1 MTYTTL
7 RDLTIEDYIVL
18 INISSSF
25 SNDDTRIKKEM
36 IKHFKLDKLPI
47 GETDNIIL
55 SITDILSHKPN
66 FIQRFTLDGVEYGFI
81 PNLDNIT
88 TAEWVD
94 IENYQ
99 GEQTQADKLVS
110 ILYRPIK
117 RSLKFWK
124 KDYYS
129 IEEYNGTNDKLRKA
143 PLEIYLGAL
152 VFFYHLGK
160 SLLDHIDTYTN
171 RLTQEQKDQLMNI
184 IQSNNLQM
192 SLDGTV

>member
-81 PNLDNIT
+81 PNLDIIT

-143 PLEIYLGAL
+143 PLEVYLGAL

>member
-7 RDLTIEDYIVL
+7 RDITIEDYIVL

-81 PNLDNIT
+81 PNLDIIT

-143 PLEIYLGAL
+143 PLEVYLGAL

>member
-18 INISSSF
+18 LNIGSSF
-25 SNDDTRIKKEM
+25 NNNEHRMKTEM

-47 GETDNIIL
+47 NETDNILLNIQEIL
-55 SITDILSHKPN
+55 THKPN
-66 FIQRFTLDGVEYGFI
+66 YIQRFTLDKVEYGFI

-99 GEQTQADKLVS
+99 SDPTKADKLVS
-110 ILYRPIK
+110 ILYRPVK

-129 IEEYNGTNDKLRKA
+129 IEEYNGTNDKLKKA
-143 PLEIYLGAL
+143 PLEVYLGAL